1 MTKYLLINLTTNEGT
16 FVNTLP
22 DDLTDMRVFELNVET
37 NTYFE
42 IEILNN
48 VG

>member
-1 MTKYLLINLTTNEGT
+1 MTKYLIINLTTNEGI

-22 DDLTDMRVFELNVET
+22 NDLTDMRVFELNVDT

-42 IEILNN
+42 IEIIND